1 MSEDRQE
8 RFAAYVEALAEVI
21 GHADRVEPLRD
32 YCRGLLLPGERKSG
46 EPIAGGAGGARGGG
60 ADRGGDGAGPGLS
73 QAPVAAAF
81 RRQCAVV
88 GRAGSQPDTGI
99 D

>member
-8 RFAAYVEALAEVI
+8 RFAAYVDALAEVI
-21 GHADRVEPLRD
+21 GHADRAEPLRD
-32 YCRGLLLPGERKSG
+32 YCLGLLLPGERK
-46 EPIAGGAGGARGGG
+46 ERR
-60 ADRGGDGAGPGLS
+60 ADRCSDGAGPGLG

-81 RRQCAVV
+81 PRQRAVV

-99 D
+99 DPADH